1 MSKVLQVASLA
12 LAMMASGY
20 SAQAAAET
28 KIAVVSVP
36 RIMQQIPQGKAIE
49 AKLKSEFS
57 SRISEM
63 QRLETEGQSLA
74 AKLKK
79 DESFMSADER
89 TKLQRR
95 LAELQADFNLKG
107 QALQEDQRRRFN
119 EEEKR
124 IFDKVETAIDAIA
137 KPQGYD
143 LVLNG
148 QAVVFGDGKLDITDQ
163 VVQQVSKS
171 K

>member
-119 EEEKR
+119 EEEKKV
-124 IFDKVETAIDAIA
+124 FDKVQAAIGAIA
-137 KPQGYD
+137 KAQGYD
-143 LVLNG
+143 LGLNG
-148 QAVVFGDGKLDITDQ
+148 QAIDFGDGKLGITGL

>member
-1 MSKVLQVASLA
+1 MNKALQVASLA

-28 KIAVVSVP
+28 KIAVVNVA
-36 RIMQQIPQGKAIE
+36 RILHEIPQSKAIE
-49 AKLKSEFS
+49 SQLKAEFS
-57 SRISEM
+57 GRISEM
-63 QRLETEGQSLA
+63 QRLESEGQSLA

-89 TKLQRR
+89 TKSQRR

-107 QALQEDQRRRFN
+107 QALQEDQRRRFG
-119 EEEKR
+119 EEQKKV
-124 IFDKVETAIDAIA
+124 FDKVQTAIDAIA
-137 KPQGYD
+137 KSQGYD

-148 QAVVFGDGKLDITDQ
+148 QAVVFGEGKLDITDQ
-163 VVQQVSKS
+163 VIQQVSKS